1 MHIVKNIGMFTVV
14 AVLLSGAAWAA
25 SQEEPLATGDGFVI
39 MPTQVA
45 QIQKQYETTTKLLIS
60 EKKALAIVL
69 KMRLFAAE
77 AERTGL
83 TKDGRT
89 GRPERMS
96 MVRMKELSDL
106 YARKLMDEYPLKD
119 VVIESYYWA
128 HPKEFRDTNASKSG
142 AELKPLNDETRK
154 MIREKVLSKKLPDL
168 EKEAVARL
176 TESYHV
182 KILDGKKG
190 VAGEKDS

>member
-1 MHIVKNIGMFTVV
+1 MHIVKNIGLFTVLT
-14 AVLLSGAAWAA
+14 VLLSGAAWAA
-25 SQEEPLATGDGFVI
+25 SQEKQLATGNGFVV
-39 MPTQVA
+39 MPAEVGE
-45 QIQKQYETTTKLLIS
+45 ICKQYKTARIEMTEEQGLKI
-60 EKKALAIVL
+60 IL

-83 TKDGRT
+83 AKDGRT
-89 GRPERMS
+89 GRPERMTL
-96 MVRMKELSDL
+96 VRMKELSDL
-106 YARKLMDEYPLKD
+106 YAWKLMDEYPLKD

-128 HPKEFRDTNASKSG
+128 HPEEFRDRNASKSG

-154 MIREKVLSKKLPDL
+154 MIREKVLSGKLPDL

-176 TESYHV
+176 MESYHV

>member
-1 MHIVKNIGMFTVV
+1 MHIVKNIGLFTVLT
-14 AVLLSGAAWAA
+14 VLLSGAAWAA
-25 SQEEPLATGDGFVI
+25 SQEKQLATGNGFVV
-39 MPTQVA
+39 MPAEVGE
-45 QIQKQYETTTKLLIS
+45 IREQYKKNRIEMSEEQGLKL
-60 EKKALAIVL
+60 VL

-77 AERTGL
+77 AVRTGL

-106 YARKLMDEYPLKD
+106 YARKLMDECPLKD

-128 HPKEFRDTNASKSG
+128 HPEEFRDTNASKSG

-154 MIREKVLSKKLPDL
+154 VIRAKVLSGKLPDL

-176 TESYHV
+176 MESYHV
-182 KILDGKKG
+182 KISDEKKG
-190 VAGEKDS
+190 VAGEKTS